1 MAKYL
6 TIDGDFFAHRYLHA
20 PSETGEEITLNDEV
34 EMYNFKID
42 LYNSIITT
50 YQSLANETL
59 RKDLIDDVIVVF
71 DNDSWRKQ
79 LPLYRPYYIDEFDIT
94 PLGYKE
100 NRKLDK
106 EKSNINYKN
115 LNICMRDVE
124 NMLKEQKVKVIN
136 GEGAEGDDNLMMI
149 VEELHEKNLIL
160 IYCSDGDLKYL
171 VRGNTLLYR
180 QIRSKVSMDGEFVIS
195 TKLYDTLY
203 GKRDMLSLFTQSSS
217 NTASLRDYFDK
228 MFEIK
233 FGTGGKEKVVRNV
246 DVSILPTTKYINLFL
261 KSVCGDAKD
270 NIFPTLRWLN
280 GTGSQFNK
288 VTEAMIIKALKL
300 SHPELDYNEK
310 TVENLFFT
318 GDAETIDVNLVKLYT
333 SLLKVTKQDTKT
345 TVKSAVDHYKRNLT
359 LNQLEVSNLPTYVV
373 ENFKKNFDEV
383 MSFPTFKSLNLRTK
397 SKIDKF
403 KQQSILN
410 ILG

>member
-1 MAKYL
+1 MKYL
-6 TIDGDFFAHRYLHA
+6 LIDGDYMAHRMLHS
-20 PSETGEEITLNDEV
+20 PSSDKDEVTLNDEV
-34 EMYNFKID
+34 EMYNFKIE

-59 RKDLIDDVIVVF
+59 RKDLVDDVIIVF

-79 LPLYRPYYIDEFDIT
+79 IPLYRPYYIDEFDIT
-94 PLGYKE
+94 PLGYKD
-100 NRKLDK
+100 NRKADK

-115 LNICMRDVE
+115 FNICMRDVE
-124 NMLKEQKVKVIN
+124 NMLKENKVKVIN
-136 GEGAEGDDNLMMI
+136 GEGAEGDDNIMLV
-149 VEELHEKNLIL
+149 VEELYEKNLIL
-160 IYCSDGDLKYL
+160 IFCTDGDLKYV
-171 VRGNTLLYR
+171 VRGNTLLFR
-180 QIRSKVSMDGEFVIS
+180 NIKSKVSMDGEFVIS

-228 MFEIK
+228 MFEVK
-233 FGTGGKEKVVRNV
+233 FSTNGKEKVVRVV
-246 DVSILPTTKYINLFL
+246 DVSILPTTKYINLFI

-300 SHPELDYNEK
+300 SHPEIEYNEK
-310 TVENLFFT
+310 SVESLFFS
-318 GDAETIDVNLVKLYT
+318 GDEKTNDENIVKLYT
-333 SLLKVTKQDTKT
+333 SLLKVTKQETKT
-345 TVKSAVDHYKRNLT
+345 TVKSAVEHYKRNLN
-359 LNQLEVSNLPTYVV
+359 LNQLEISNIPSYVV
-373 ENFKKNFDEV
+373 DNFKKNFDEV